1 MECVVGG
8 KVLRLD
14 LETLTR
20 GNKFNSSESVFWVK
34 KVGDFLSHEGGGQRS
49 FHISHKKVVFFKG
62 SLSRMWWTDK
72 GY

>member
-34 KVGDFLSHEGGGQRS
+34 KVGGFLSHEGGGS
-49 FHISHKKVVFFKG
+49 EEFSH
-62 SLSRMWWTDK
+62 
-72 GY
+72 